1 LNKPLNGLKVLGL
14 IPARGGSKGVPHKN
28 IKLLCGKPLLQYTA
42 ETALAANRLSRIVL
56 STEDEEIAEMG
67 KACGLEVPFMR
78 PAELA
83 EDQTPMLPVVQH
95 ALTWL
100 EKRGQRFDAVCL
112 LQPTNPL
119 RTAAVIDGCIELL
132 ETSDADCAVTVLPVP
147 AEHNPHWVYFK
158 DKDGSLRLSTGEAM
172 PISRRQDL
180 PEAFHR
186 EGSVYV
192 TRRNIVIEEN
202 SLYGKRVVG
211 YPMHREHSVNIDNM
225 SDWQR
230 AEILLAGVNHET
242 VRT

>member
-1 LNKPLNGLKVLGL
+1 LNHTANPNSTLKVLGL

-28 IKLLCGKPLLQYTA
+28 IKALCGKPLLQYTA
-42 ETALAANRLSRIVL
+42 AAALTAKRLSQVVL
-56 STEDEEIAEMG
+56 STEDEEIAEVG
-67 KACGLEVPFMR
+67 RYCGLEVPFMR
-78 PAELA
+78 PPELA

-95 ALTWL
+95 ALTWF

-119 RTAAVIDGCIELL
+119 RSAAIIDGCIELL
-132 ETSDADCAVTVLPVP
+132 EKSDADAALTVLAVPV
-147 AEHNPHWVYFK
+147 EHNPHWVYFR
-158 DKDGSLRLSTGEAM
+158 DEDGSLRLSTGEAM

-192 TRRNIVIEEN
+192 SRRHTVMEEN

-211 YPMHREHSVNIDNM
+211 YRMNAEFSVNIDTL

-230 AEILLAGVNHET
+230 AEKLLQGVQS
-242 VRT
+242 